1 MAANMQSL
9 AARLARGDESAFA
22 ELYDACAD
30 RLHAFLLSKLGNADS
45 AAEVLQTAF
54 VQAVQNRK
62 RFAAVENPLA
72 YMFQIARN
80 EAIRAMRQARRR
92 RSLSAT
98 GEKPQTTAS
107 DAPWEKEELAATA
120 LGKLNRDER
129 EVVELKIYGSLTFQE
144 IASVTSQPLG
154 TVTTRYRRALESLRP
169 WLERQLR

>member
-9 AARLARGDESAFA
+9 AARLARGEESAFA

-30 RLHAFLLSKLGNADS
+30 RLHGFLVSWLGNADS

-62 RFAAVENPLA
+62 RFAKVDNPQA
-72 YMFQIARN
+72 YVFQIARN
-80 EAIRAMRQARRR
+80 EALRGMRQARRW
-92 RSLSAT
+92 RSFSAA
-98 GEKPQTTAS
+98 GEEPQTTAS

-120 LGKLNRDER
+120 LAKLDRDER
-129 EVVELKIYGSLTFQE
+129 EIVELKIYGSLTFQE
-144 IASVTSQPLG
+144 IALVTGQPLG

-169 WLERQLR
+169 WLERQFR